1 MVEVFPLLNAR
12 IPIVKFTDP
21 VSEISCDICVNNL
34 LAVHNTQLL
43 KTYSLHDERCRQL
56 IYIVKDWSKVRNL
69 NEPYQGTL
77 SSYAFVLLVIHYLQ
91 NLKEPVSP
99 NLQDSEKYNLKPKI
113 VEGFVFFLTFFR
125 I

>member
-43 KTYSLHDERCRQL
+43 KAYSIYDERCRQL

-99 NLQDSEKYNLKPKI
+99 NLQDSEKYKLKPKI
-113 VEGFVFFLTFFR
+113 VEGFVFIL
-125 I
+125 